1 MLTRRLVAVVA
12 ATFLAHGV
20 ANAQERGTLAE
31 AQAMAE
37 SAAALL
43 EAEGT
48 EISFEA
54 FDNDDEWKD
63 RDLYVFVI
71 DSNGINRAHGADLTL
86 VGQDLFDLTDVNGF
100 LFVQAF
106 LAIED
111 NGWLDYVW
119 ADPITGLEEP
129 KSSYIIRVGDYVV
142 GVGAYLPVIA
152 DSGDRGT
159 PAEARAMAEAAAVY
173 LQAEGADTA
182 FTAFTDS
189 PSWKGRDLYVFVND
203 EDGIVL
209 AHGGDPTLVGQNLWD
224 QTDVNGFY
232 FVRAIAGIETTGWI
246 DYVWANPLNG
256 LEEPKSSYIVRIDD
270 YFVGVGAY
278 QPAPGG

>member
-1 MLTRRLVAVVA
+1 MLTRRLIAVVA
-12 ATFLAHGV
+12 ATFLALGV

-63 RDLYVFVI
+63 RDLYVFVLNL
-71 DSNGINRAHGADLTL
+71 DGVNVSHGVDPDLI
-86 VGQDLFDLTDVNGF
+86 GQDLYDLTDVNGF

-106 LAIED
+106 VAIED
-111 NGWLDYVW
+111 TGWVDYVW

-142 GVGAYLPVIA
+142 GVGAYLPVTA
-152 DSGDRGT
+152 NSEDRGT
-159 PAEARAMAEAAAVY
+159 PAEAQAMAEAAAVY
-173 LQAEGADTA
+173 LQAEGADIA
-182 FTAFTDS
+182 FAAFTDS
-189 PSWKGRDLYVFVND
+189 PSWKDRDLYVFVND

-209 AHGGDPTLVGQNLWD
+209 AHGGDPALVGQNLWD

-232 FVRAIAGIETTGWI
+232 FVRAIAGIETTGWV

-256 LEEPKSSYIVRIDD
+256 LEEPKSSFIVRIDD

>member
-1 MLTRRLVAVVA
+1 V
-12 ATFLAHGV
+12 
-20 ANAQERGTLAE
+20 
-31 AQAMAE
+31 
-37 SAAALL
+37 
-43 EAEGT
+43 
-48 EISFEA
+48 
-54 FDNDDEWKD
+54 
-63 RDLYVFVI
+63 
-71 DSNGINRAHGADLTL
+71 
-86 VGQDLFDLTDVNGF
+86 
-100 LFVQAF
+100 
-106 LAIED
+106 
-111 NGWLDYVW
+111 DYVW

-152 DSGDRGT
+152 DSEVRGT
-159 PAEARAMAEAAAVY
+159 PAEAQAMAEAAAVY

-182 FTAFTDS
+182 FAAFTDS
-189 PSWKGRDLYVFVND
+189 PSWKDRDLYVFVNN

-232 FVRAIAGIETTGWI
+232 FVRAIAGIETTGWV

-278 QPAPGG
+278 QTAPGG